1 MSFALWDI
9 DTYKS
14 LQNIDAIINGAPYK
28 VLFKKPDPYR
38 EIQKKMNTFT

>member
-14 LQNIDAIINGAPYK
+14 LQNIDAIINGAPCK
-28 VLFKKPDPYR
+28 VLFKKPDQDR
-38 EIQKKMNTFT
+38 KIQKDMNTFT